1 MSIKEFIKPDEF
13 ITFSPPWFGP
23 EEEAAVIEVLRSGW
37 VTTGPRSV
45 EFEEKVARY
54 VGSQNGVA
62 PFSCTDA
69 MLLALRVLEIGD
81 GDEVITTPYTF
92 ASTAHVIM
100 HHRAKP
106 IFVDVE
112 PDMFNISPDNIAKA
126 ITKKTKAIMP
136 VHYGGHPCQMDEIM
150 AIAKQH
156 NLYVVEDAAHA
167 IGSEYKGRRI
177 GSIGDITCFSFY
189 ATKNLATS
197 DGGMA
202 VSNNSEWVE
211 KMRRLS
217 RYGVS
222 DARHIWH
229 QRYQKGGDI
238 HYDVMELGY
247 KCNMTDICAA
257 IGLCQLAKLD
267 MFNDARRAFAAIYD
281 AAFKN
286 HPGLTAPTVKDYAK
300 SNRHLYPL
308 LLNLDYIDITRDD
321 FIYKLKELNI
331 GPSILFRPL
340 HLHSFYA
347 NTFGFKYGDF
357 PVAEDL
363 FERVVCLPISP
374 KLGEVVI
381 KKVAEAVLYLIE
393 KHKR

>member
-1 MSIKEFIKPDEF
+1 MTNSDFVKPENY
-13 ITFSPPWFGP
+13 ISFSPPSFDS
-23 EEEAAVIEVLRSGW
+23 EEEMAVVDVLRSGW
-37 VTTGPRSV
+37 VTTGPKSI
-45 EFEEKVARY
+45 EFEDKVATY
-54 VGSQNGVA
+54 VGARKAVA
-62 PFSCTDA
+62 TSSCTDA

-81 GDEVITTPYTF
+81 GDEVITTPFTF

-106 IFVDVE
+106 IFVDIE
-112 PDMFNISPDNIAKA
+112 PDTFNINSDNIEKA
-126 ITKKTKAIMP
+126 ITNKTKAIMP
-136 VHYGGHPCQMDEIM
+136 VHYAGHPCDMDKIID
-150 AIAKQH
+150 IATRH
-156 NLYVVEDAAHA
+156 NLFVVEDAAHA
-167 IGSEYKGRRI
+167 IGSTYKGKLI

-197 DGGMA
+197 DGGIA
-202 VSNNSEWVE
+202 VTNNNEWADR
-211 KMRRLS
+211 MRRLS

-229 QRYQKGGDI
+229 QRYQKGGTA

-257 IGLCQLAKLD
+257 IGLCQLSKID
-267 MFNDARRAFAAIYD
+267 IFNDVRRDFAAIYD
-281 AAFKN
+281 EAFKN
-286 HPGLTAPTVKDYAK
+286 HPGLITPAIKDYAK

-308 LLNLDYIDITRDD
+308 LLNLDYIKITRDE
-321 FIYKLKELNI
+321 FIDELKELNI
-331 GPSILFRPL
+331 GTSILFKPL

-357 PVAEDL
+357 PIAESV
-363 FERVVCLPISP
+363 FERIICIPISP
-374 KLGEVVI
+374 KI
-381 KKVAEAVLYLIE
+381 NKNNIQKIAEGILYLMD